1 MKLGINVHSK
11 NPDIVYVLACY
22 GAATSGVYKKVARQ
36 VNEWK
41 KQGEKV
47 TLIVESDRESVSFW
61 HQIDTEAVV
70 VCNTNVFGKWWH
82 RFRIVEIALKFKPK
96 TIYLRDIFPIWIPK
110 SDTKVILEV
119 QSSFAREIQMRSRLK
134 AWFFQVIRRFHYRNI
149 NGVVY
154 VTEELQKLNE
164 LSFQADIPTTVIS
177 NGFDTQF
184 TSTLDLPSQLE
195 SIGFLFVGHPN
206 QAWHGLD
213 LIEKLAGSLKEC
225 KFYVVG
231 SKLETNTPNLL
242 SFSALSERE
251 YRMIAQECSVGI
263 GPLAHH
269 RIGMTEACPL
279 KVREYLS
286 MGLPVAIR
294 HVDPDLKSNHDFVF
308 SIPIDDEPIES
319 FASDLFEFAL
329 KWVGRRVE
337 HTKLLPWN
345 YQAKE
350 LKRIRFLKS
359 FES

>member
-1 MKLGINVHSK
+1 VKLGIDVHSK

-61 HQIDTEAVV
+61 RQIDTEAVV

-119 QSSFAREIQMRSRLK
+119 QSSFASEIQMRSRLK

-164 LSFQADIPTTVIS
+164 LSFQADIPTTVI
-177 NGFDTQF
+177 
-184 TSTLDLPSQLE
+184 
-195 SIGFLFVGHPN
+195 
-206 QAWHGLD
+206 
-213 LIEKLAGSLKEC
+213 
-225 KFYVVG
+225 
-231 SKLETNTPNLL
+231 PNLL
-242 SFSALSERE
+242 
-251 YRMIAQECSVGI
+251 
-263 GPLAHH
+263 
-269 RIGMTEACPL
+269 
-279 KVREYLS
+279 
-286 MGLPVAIR
+286 R
-294 HVDPDLKSNHDFVF
+294 HL
-308 SIPIDDEPIES
+308 I
-319 FASDLFEFAL
+319 
-329 KWVGRRVE
+329 
-337 HTKLLPWN
+337 
-345 YQAKE
+345 YQVN
-350 LKRIRFLKS
+350 
-359 FES
+359 